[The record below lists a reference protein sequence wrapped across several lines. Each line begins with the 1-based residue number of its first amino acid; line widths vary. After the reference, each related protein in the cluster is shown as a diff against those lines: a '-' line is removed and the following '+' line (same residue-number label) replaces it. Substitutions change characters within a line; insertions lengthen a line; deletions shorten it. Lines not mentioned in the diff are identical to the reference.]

1 MIKINLLAEKQ
12 VSRARTQ
19 RVKLEGSLNIQV
31 FLLVGAVALSLV
43 YVGWRWRTL
52 AAEGTR
58 LSAEIQKAQAEEQR
72 LKAVNARGDELNK
85 KRDELQAKVDLITK
99 LKNNQTG
106 PVHMLDQISRSLPD
120 FLWLEAINES
130 NNALS
135 ITGKATTYNA
145 VSNFYNNLTQSA
157 FFSDVVLGTTL
168 EAGEGVSFSLTCK
181 FVPPAALQA
190 QQGPSPPVGAA
201 AAPEGT

>member
-19 RVKLEGSLNIQV
+19 RVKLEGPLNIQM
-31 FLLVGAVALSLV
+31 FLLVGAVALSLLF
-43 YVGWRWRTL
+43 VGWRWRTL
-52 AAEGTR
+52 AAEASR
-58 LSAEIQKAQAEEQR
+58 LSTEIQKAQAEEQR
-72 LKAVNARGDELNK
+72 LKAINARGDELNK

-106 PVHMLDQISRSLPD
+106 PVHMLDQISRNLPD

-157 FFSDVVLGTTL
+157 FFTDVVLGTTL
-168 EAGEGVSFSLTCK
+168 EVGEGVSFSLTCR
-181 FVPPAALQA
+181 FVPPVARQA
-190 QQGPSPPVGAA
+190 EQGAPAPGGAGAA
-201 AAPEGT
+201 REGT

>member
-19 RVKLEGSLNIQV
+19 RVKLEGPLNIQV
-31 FLLVGAVALSLV
+31 FLLVGALALSLL

-52 AAEGTR
+52 AAESAR
-58 LSAEIQKAQAEEQR
+58 LSAETQKAQAEEQR

-130 NNALS
+130 GNALS

-145 VSNFYNNLTQSA
+145 VSNFYNNLTQSE

-168 EAGEGVSFSLTCK
+168 EVGEGVSFSLNCK
-181 FVPPAALQA
+181 FVPPAVRQA
-190 QQGPSPPVGAA
+190 QQGQPPPAGAGG
-201 AAPEGT
+201 APEGT